1 MNKLK
6 KFSYS
11 LRQANDS
18 SFYIQFDIRSQNQ
31 KSKIGLT
38 PGDTLELWI
47 TYAEM
52 PSVLADLVDEKI
64 WDAHRKYILEML
76 ASHYLT

>member
-11 LRQANDS
+11 LRQANDL
-18 SFYIQFDIRSQNQ
+18 SFYIQFDIRSQNL

-38 PGDTLELWI
+38 PADTLELWI

-52 PSVLADLVDEKI
+52 PSVLADLVDERT